1 MSFIEWLDDLSW
13 AVGWIVL
20 TGCLIGWIG
29 WIMLLKKGMRQQLQN
44 VMREEK

>member
-20 TGCLIGWIG
+20 TGCLIRWIG
-29 WIMLLKKGMRQQLQN
+29 WIMLLKRGRAQ
-44 VMREEK
+44 